1 MVPIMTKN
9 VLTLIAWLRE
19 TRTGSKRVVDAVF
32 EANSENV
39 KFAIKSRKLKYQ
51 LNQKGGTGY

>member
-1 MVPIMTKN
+1 MTKN